1 MVSILCINIITINS
15 IFLNRHAFAS
25 MHLNEN
31 LHCEAREKKDG
42 SKCSQVTY
50 PELKLGESVA
60 RDVACAPTYGNF
72 QNAIS
77 NYKAGFGRYF
87 QVTWGGGDNFK
98 CL

>member
-1 MVSILCINIITINS
+1 
-15 IFLNRHAFAS
+15 
-25 MHLNEN
+25 MHFNEN

-50 PELKLGESVA
+50 PKLKLGESVA

-87 QVTWGGGDNFK
+87 QVNWGETLLNVYSIEK
-98 CL
+98 ILSQYVKYI